1 MAPKEKPTGTPHSD
15 DSDLDGCDQ
24 QKEKVGEGEEKL
36 TTQEREK
43 LRLKGN
49 KKWSDYRLQID
60 RMVEKWVGFFPRARL
75 LVAGVGPGRDFFFF
89 PRGECK
95 EFSRL
100 QLRRMEA
107 WLKSMMKSKEERE
120 LLLEAFDEA
129 RDKATLISQLKAT
142 NGSIH
147 YQGGNNNRDELI
159 LRQFSDY
166 LRREGFIAPVNER
179 GFQKSI
185 EHYID
190 AKISREQR
198 EIRVRRQK
206 AKAILSQEARAQ
218 VLAGGDRRLRR
229 SNVKAAEDRIR
240 EAMDPDERALLDGS
254 DESDEDDNDRNEWT
268 DTRGWGQ
275 GKKRHEQSNG
285 QDDGSYEVRQNGFL
299 DEFSQSRIRSALTH
313 PTHKATFYT

>member
-1 MAPKEKPTGTPHSD
+1 MQLYMAPKEKPTGTPHSD

-147 YQGGNNNRDELI
+147 YQGGNNNRDAALHGTQGRGGQRKIFEAAVQNVMEADTMVEMDMMIKELEQDWAAYRG
-159 LRQFSDY
+159 LKTFDDA
-166 LRREGFIAPVNER
+166 LVKLKVAREKKRER
-179 GFQKSI
+179 GGQKR
-185 EHYID
+185 
-190 AKISREQR
+190 KC
-198 EIRVRRQK
+198 
-206 AKAILSQEARAQ
+206 
-218 VLAGGDRRLRR
+218 
-229 SNVKAAEDRIR
+229 
-240 EAMDPDERALLDGS
+240 
-254 DESDEDDNDRNEWT
+254 
-268 DTRGWGQ
+268 
-275 GKKRHEQSNG
+275 
-285 QDDGSYEVRQNGFL
+285 
-299 DEFSQSRIRSALTH
+299 
-313 PTHKATFYT
+313 